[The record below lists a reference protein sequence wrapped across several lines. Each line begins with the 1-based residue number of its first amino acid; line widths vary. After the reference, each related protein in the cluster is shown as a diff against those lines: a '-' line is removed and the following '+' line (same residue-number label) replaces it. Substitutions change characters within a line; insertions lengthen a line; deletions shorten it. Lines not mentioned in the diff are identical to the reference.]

1 MPNLCSHRCNRTAR
15 FCQAFRPALH
25 LIPASP
31 RRSHLQMILPCLA
44 LPPARVRAR
53 VRVKAKMGRVK
64 ARANP
69 TLLPRQLPHSHRRSL
84 VSTLS
89 TPTVPQFYNR
99 SSALPTTLPTE
110 LAHGGISV
118 SIPTSSSEFRRH
130 LRPQL
135 QHRHPKHAHLHHQ
148 KPTVKLNLINVQR
161 CHAHIL
167 PSLASAPLSLD
178 AITPT
183 REKYREALQLRS
195 QHPQLQ

>member
-25 LIPASP
+25 LPASP
-31 RRSHLQMILPCLA
+31 RRSLNLQTTPCLA
-44 LPPARVRAR
+44 LQPAKVRAR
-53 VRVKAKMGRVK
+53 VKVKAKMGRVK
-64 ARANP
+64 VRANP
-69 TLLPRQLPHSHRRSL
+69 TLLPHQLPHSRRRSL

-89 TPTVPQFYNR
+89 TPTVQQSCNR
-99 SSALPTTLPTE
+99 SSASPTTLPTE
-110 LAHGGISV
+110 FVHGGISV
-118 SIPTSSSEFRRH
+118 SIPTSSSKFQRH

-135 QHRHPKHAHLHHQ
+135 QHRHPSHAHLHHQ

-183 REKYREALQLRS
+183 REKYREALQL
-195 QHPQLQ
+195 QCQPPQLQ